1 MAARRPISGLSNT
14 SRRRLD
20 LRFDVLDLL
29 RKQVAQY
36 ACHGFGYRCQ
46 IDPWVARAR
55 HVAKRL
61 IRITPIEPAAGA
73 VSARFN
79 KGFSQRHLPLSP
91 VPLECASREAR

>member
-46 IDPWVARAR
+46 IDPWAARAGGS
-55 HVAKRL
+55 KR
-61 IRITPIEPAAGA
+61 
-73 VSARFN
+73 
-79 KGFSQRHLPLSP
+79 
-91 VPLECASREAR
+91 

>member
-46 IDPWVARAR
+46 WTQR
-55 HVAKRL
+55 HVEFEEANRQMAP
-61 IRITPIEPAAGA
+61 RIGA
-73 VSARFN
+73 HARVTLRN
-79 KGFSQRHLPLSP
+79 D
-91 VPLECASREAR
+91 